1 MDVSKENV
9 ESVLSTDKLV
19 VLDFWASW
27 CGPCKMLLPIVNE
40 LIVERPEVVIGKI
53 NVDENVEL
61 AKEFGIRNLP
71 TVLFLKDGKVIDRFS
86 GGVGKPEFTELI
98 NKNL

>member
-1 MDVSKENV
+1 M
-9 ESVLSTDKLV
+9 
-19 VLDFWASW
+19 
-27 CGPCKMLLPIVNE
+27 
-40 LIVERPEVVIGKI
+40 VIGKI
-53 NVDENVEL
+53 NVDENSEL